1 MINPLDDLKFSGN
14 QKSLEELE
22 KLAGF
27 SPENRKKD
35 LIEDVAKKLKKKG
48 EKTSESEAVEP
59 PDKHWEIH
67 KVFADL
73 YEKYGRAFGM
83 FVGDL
88 LDIILSGPVQTRLV
102 NEMIE
107 EKINRIRKAREAK
120 AEVSTHKVNVPK
132 KRSPKFDV
140 NIGGEKR
147 LFAKNFLKRKGFLAA
162 LFIDS
167 EEYSS
172 FKKLIKQIET
182 VCRENQKKQLPEN
195 EESRKQALENIISEL
210 KYEIRPSEVIEA
222 WALLEADCFK
232 NLEWVYNSSK
242 NYHLVRPN
250 FYDDLDKAY
259 REGKKLLKLLIE
271 EFNENFPPDV
281 EKQDAI
287 VDYLNDILEVYTH
300 HHFVTKFFHQTRP
313 SVSLK
318 DFEMTREELNEKID
332 ELREESEELRAKIRQ
347 LSIDRDN
354 CAAEARAVKNRNEEL
369 CHKLERLDP
378 AEVQK
383 QLKAAEATMNAAKKE
398 AQATIEQYTELR
410 TDFRK
415 LDEENQDLTRKLQ
428 QLHAIPDESAYSVEG
443 LLEGKRVAIFGGVG
457 RDHYLPILKEAG
469 VSENDY
475 EWYEGYHTISQ
486 ARTSEIVG
494 RCDLV
499 VVVTSY
505 AGHLLLYQVRPCI
518 KEGQHFF
525 KIHNSGAGSLRKE
538 IVHTFKKK

>member
-1 MINPLDDLKFSGN
+1 MINPLDDLKFSKNNKG
-14 QKSLEELE
+14 LDELE

-27 SPENRKKD
+27 SPSAKHKN
-35 LIEDVAKKLKKKG
+35 LIEDVASKLTRKG
-48 EKTSESEAVEP
+48 EKPAENSGIQN
-59 PDKHWEIH
+59 DRHWKTH

-73 YEKYGRAFGM
+73 YEKNGRPFGM

-107 EKINRIRKAREAK
+107 EKINRMRKAREAK
-120 AEVSTHKVNVPK
+120 AEVPTHKVNVPG
-132 KRSPKFDV
+132 KRNARFDV

-147 LFAKNFLKRKGFLAA
+147 IFPRNFLKRKGFLAA

-182 VCRENQKKQLPEN
+182 VCAEELNEPLPES
-195 EESRKQALENIISEL
+195 EEQRKEALEAIVAEL
-210 KYEIRPSEVIEA
+210 KYEIKAADVIKA

-232 NLEWVYNSSK
+232 NLDWIYNATR
-242 NYHLVRPN
+242 NFHLVRPN

-259 REGKKLLKLLIE
+259 REGKKLIKLLIE
-271 EFNENFPPDV
+271 EFSNEFPPEAD
-281 EKQDAI
+281 KQDAI
-287 VDYLNDILEVYTH
+287 IDYLNDILEIYTH

-332 ELREESEELRAKIRQ
+332 DLREETEELRSKIRQ
-347 LSIDRDN
+347 LTIERDS
-354 CAAEARAVKNRNEEL
+354 CSAEARALKNQNEEVRQ
-369 CHKLERLDP
+369 KLEKLDP
-378 AEVQK
+378 VEVQK
-383 QLKAAEATMNAAKKE
+383 QLKSFEAGTNAAKRE
-398 AQATIEQYTELR
+398 LQATIEQYTELR
-410 TDFRK
+410 SDFRK
-415 LDEENQDLTRKLQ
+415 LDEENQELTKKLQ
-428 QLHAIPDESAYSVEG
+428 QLHAIPDETAYDVNG
-443 LLEGKRVAIFGGVG
+443 LLAGKRVAIFGGVG
-457 RDHYLPILKEAG
+457 RDHYWPILKEAG
-469 VSENDY
+469 VQDSDY

-486 ARTSEIVG
+486 SRTAEIVG

-518 KEGQHFF
+518 KENQHFF

-538 IVHTFKKK
+538 IVNTFKK